1 MLLYIRLLSES
12 FSFAL
17 NALRNNKLRTL
28 LSLLGVTIG
37 IFSIIA
43 VLAAVDSM
51 DKKIKEDL
59 SDMDMNTIYLM
70 NFSFGPSEVPRWKR
84 DQFPKVTYEEFEF
97 LKKSVPSIDKI
108 SFNFFARNESVKF
121 ESKTVNSIRVK
132 PSTEDF
138 FDIEP
143 IKIETGRLFNAA
155 ESNSGSP
162 VIVIGNE
169 VAKGLFDT
177 SDPIGKKIRLYGQKL
192 TVIGVLKKQGQGM
205 FGDSNDVG
213 VFFPVNFLRR
223 MYGDDNDA
231 LRAAI
236 LIKPEKGIDIEEFKA
251 EVSQKL
257 RVHRGVKTGEIDNFF
272 MNVLSGFTDF
282 IDNIVGQMNAI
293 GWGISA
299 FSLLVGGFG
308 LCGIPENL
316 ISALR
321 DKGSNGLTVVSNNAG
336 VDDFG
341 LGLLLRTRQ
350 IKRMISSYVGE
361 NKEFERQLLSGELEV
376 ELIPQ
381 GTLAERCRAAGAG
394 IPAFFTPAGVG
405 TEVAEG
411 KEVRVFDGK
420 TYLLEHAFQSDF
432 ALVKAW
438 KGDRY
443 GNLIFK
449 DTARNFNPMM
459 AMAGKITI
467 AEVEELVPLGQLDPN
482 EVHVAGIFVHRIFQG
497 SNYEKRIEQRTVRPK
512 S

>member
-1 MLLYIRLLSES
+1 MAQLVTFYRFNLLILYSSLFMLLYLRLLSES
-12 FSFAL
+12 FSFAI

-59 SDMDMNTIYLM
+59 SDMDINTVYLM

-84 DQFPKVTYEEFEF
+84 EQFPKVTYDEFEF
-97 LKKSVPSIDKI
+97 LKKSIPSIDKI

-143 IKIETGRLFNAA
+143 IKIETGRLFNAS

-162 VIVIGNE
+162 VIVIGSE
-169 VAKGLFDT
+169 VANGLFENT
-177 SDPIGKKIRLYGQKL
+177 DPIGKKIRLYGQKL

-205 FGDSNDVG
+205 FGDSNDVA

-223 MYGDDNDA
+223 MYGDENDA

-251 EVSQKL
+251 ELAQKL
-257 RVHRGVKTGEIDNFF
+257 RTHRGVKTGEIDNFF

-308 LCGIPENL
+308 IANIMFVSVKERTNL
-316 ISALR
+316 IGIQKALGAKNKFILFQFLIEAVILSLIGGLIGMFLVWVIAIILSSTLDFEFVLSASNMLL
-321 DKGSNGLTVVSNNAG
+321 GSGLAA
-336 VDDFG
+336 FIG
-341 LGLLLRTRQ
+341 L
-350 IKRMISSYVGE
+350 I
-361 NKEFERQLLSGELEV
+361 
-376 ELIPQ
+376 
-381 GTLAERCRAAGAG
+381 AG
-394 IPAFFTPAGVG
+394 IIPAISAS
-405 TEVAEG
+405 
-411 KEVRVFDGK
+411 K
-420 TYLLEHAFQSDF
+420 
-432 ALVKAW
+432 
-438 KGDRY
+438 
-443 GNLIFK
+443 
-449 DTARNFNPMM
+449 
-459 AMAGKITI
+459 
-467 AEVEELVPLGQLDPN
+467 LDPV
-482 EVHVAGIFVHRIFQG
+482 EAIRSGM
-497 SNYEKRIEQRTVRPK
+497 
-512 S
+512 